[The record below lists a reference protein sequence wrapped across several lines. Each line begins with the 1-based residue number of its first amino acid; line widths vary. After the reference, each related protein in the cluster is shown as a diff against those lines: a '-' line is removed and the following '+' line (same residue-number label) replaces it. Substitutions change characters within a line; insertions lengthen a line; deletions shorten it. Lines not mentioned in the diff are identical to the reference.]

1 MKKTCLNTNFLREI
15 TITLLPI
22 ILYSCGI
29 SEPKSPRWDVDL
41 NVPIAKKNYTLLDII
56 EKKSTVINHYTDGTN
71 AGLLYYSDTKELD
84 QITIK
89 NELTIDG
96 FSDVNS
102 KEMGTIS
109 IDSDSVQT
117 SVGFEWCG
125 ISASAGDQKI
135 IPSVNNAS
143 LNKSFSSVEQ
153 FSSATVES
161 GLMDLE
167 ITNNFP
173 SPVSLI
179 VSNIQI
185 SNAQTNELIAEYNNS
200 VTIPALQK
208 VRLKDL
214 AIVSGV
220 EVKNNLKLT
229 CNISTSGSGGQ
240 TITLPSSSLTVKAVL
255 KDVKVTQAVAKIP
268 AQNPVV
274 INGSAKI
281 DEASSQPTKF
291 QTVKLESGQLN
302 LSVTNN
308 FAVDAKATITIYNL
322 KRENGTVFSTSEIV
336 SRNSSKEI
344 FSNYS
349 LASFSFVS
357 SDGSATNVVSY
368 KISFEPLA
376 SDDYRTVKSTD
387 KASGN
392 ISFSNL
398 QAEEFTGL
406 LKPTSVDLTRSSV
419 SLDLKDLKNKL
430 QFKELN
436 LSNPVIELRL
446 KPTAQ
451 MEFSIN
457 GRLEAKNSKGE
468 KATMTLTSRTLYNK
482 TKISTTDSIL
492 TLNAD
497 SLTNFFNKFS
507 ELPDSLIVYAGG
519 IVNPDYNT
527 ISVKNSDV
535 VTGKS
540 KIEIPLEFGIS
551 GAEVWDSVEVDLSEN
566 DRDKIKDMNSLNVKL
581 NITNGI
587 PAELSFIGKL
597 YDEYDNFLN
606 YFPAKNS
613 AADTVTI
620 SASSSQE
627 ISITVEDG
635 EPEKISRAKYMRIY
649 LKFDTKGEN
658 NSAVKFKTDDVINI
672 SASGLL
678 NYNVSE

>member
-1 MKKTCLNTNFLREI
+1 MNKKCGKTDLLKGI
-15 TITLLPI
+15 TIVLLSI

-29 SEPKSPRWDVDL
+29 SEPKSPRWDVAL
-41 NVPIAKKNYTLLDII
+41 NVPIAKKNYTLFDII
-56 EKKSTVINHYTDGTN
+56 EKKSSVISHYTDGTN
-71 AGLLYYSDTKELD
+71 AGLLYYSDTKDLD

-89 NELTIDG
+89 NELTIDS

-102 KEMGTIS
+102 KEMGVIS
-109 IDSDSVQT
+109 IASDSVQT
-117 SVGFEWCG
+117 SAGFEWCG

-143 LNKSFSSVEQ
+143 LNKEFNSVEQ

-161 GLMDLE
+161 GLMDIE
-167 ITNNFP
+167 IINNFP
-173 SPVSLI
+173 SPVTLVI
-179 VSNIQI
+179 NNIKI
-185 SNAQTNELIAEYNNS
+185 NNAQSNELIVEYNNS
-200 VTIPALQK
+200 VSIPPLQK
-208 VRLKDL
+208 VRLNDL
-214 AIVSGV
+214 AIVTGV
-220 EVKNNLKLT
+220 EVKNSLKLT
-229 CNISTSGSGGQ
+229 CSISTSGSGGQ

-255 KDVKVTQAVAKIP
+255 KDVKVTKAVAKIP
-268 AQNPVV
+268 TQNPVV

-281 DEASSQPTKF
+281 DDAASQPTKY
-291 QTVKLESGQLN
+291 QTVKLESGLLN
-302 LSVTNN
+302 FSVTNN

-322 KRENGTVFSTSEIV
+322 KKEDGTMFSTSEVV

-344 FSNYS
+344 FNNYS
-349 LASFSFVS
+349 LANYSFVS

-368 KISFEPLA
+368 KINFEPLA
-376 SDDYRTVKSTD
+376 SDDFRTVKSTD
-387 KASGN
+387 KTSGN

-398 QAEEFTGL
+398 EAKEFTGL
-406 LKPTSVDLTRSSV
+406 LKPTSVEQTRSSV

-457 GRLEAKNSKGE
+457 GKLEGKNSKGE

-482 TKISTTDSIL
+482 TKISTNDSVL

-497 SLTNFFNKFS
+497 SLTNFFKKFS

-519 IVNPDYNT
+519 IVNPDYKT
-527 ISVKNSDV
+527 ISIKNSDV

-551 GAEVWDSVEVDLSEN
+551 GGEVWDSVEVDLSDD
-566 DRDKIKDMNSLNVKL
+566 DRDKIKDMNSLDVKL
-581 NITNGI
+581 NINNGI
-587 PAELSFIGKL
+587 PARLSFIGKL

-606 YFPAKNS
+606 YFPAKNN
-613 AADTVTI
+613 AADTVKV
-620 SASSSQE
+620 SSTSNQE
-627 ISITVEDG
+627 ILITIENG

-649 LKFDTKGEN
+649 LKFDTNGEN
-658 NSAVKFKTDDVINI
+658 NSSVKFKTDDVIDI